1 MQKVFHTNRA
11 GYQIK
16 AQATMENKDL
26 IVVITGGNVPHIG
39 VILGYDGKLKKQS
52 EIKIYSHNHH
62 AHKDFYLA
70 ERFAS
75 GLADCLP
82 GNLCVTVGVHVDGI
96 TKEQI
101 EAAFTMMDDLA
112 AQIKAW
118 LASLPT
124 DFVDPQY
131 TTKITDQDMHLN
143 SPADEWLTPQQD
155 K

>member
-1 MQKVFHTNRA
+1 MEKVFVANQA
-11 GYQIK
+11 DYQIK
-16 AQATMENKDL
+16 AQATLENKDL

-39 VILGYDGKLKKQS
+39 VILGYDAKLKKRS

-70 ERFAS
+70 ERFAD
-75 GLADCLP
+75 GLEEILP

-96 TKEQI
+96 SKEQI

-112 AQIKAW
+112 ARIKEW
-118 LASLPT
+118 LATAPT
-124 DFVDPQY
+124 KFIDPQY
-131 TTKITDQDMHLN
+131 TTKITDQEMHLT
-143 SPADEWLTPQQD
+143 SPDDEWLSPNQQ

>member
-1 MQKVFHTNRA
+1 MQKIFKSNQA

-16 AQATMENKDL
+16 SQVNLENKDL

-62 AHKDFYLA
+62 VHKDFYLA
-70 ERFAS
+70 ERFADKLKNS
-75 GLADCLP
+75 LP
-82 GNLCVTVGVHVDGI
+82 GSLCVIVGVHVDGI

-101 EAAFTMMDDLA
+101 AAAFTMMDDLA
-112 AQIKAW
+112 SQIKDW
-118 LASLPT
+118 LAKLPT

-131 TTKITDQDMHLN
+131 TTKITDQEMNLD
-143 SPADEWLTPQQD
+143 SPDDEWLSPDQ
-155 K
+155 KY